1 MCAATA
7 ARSALVVGASI
18 IAIAF
23 VRVLI
28 DGILDGNWRANWGVA
43 VELTAILSAIWFVLV
58 FAYTAFKL
66 HANEPVER
74 ILTEEH
80 SSKLKLPMTGF
91 VAMEYYAL
99 ILNRT
104 YIVFISPEGLYGW
117 KAEGAVDCSRA
128 LYFAPYEEMLKDPEL
143 MTDPEAVRELSKLKG
158 GFFIARNEIAAVEPV
173 YKQKW
178 GMGPIPHSGRIKVR
192 TVSGRSREFVLLG
205 SVDPDAIQQNI
216 MGETEIVATT
226 PHPSVR
232 CGYQKKFWV
241 PLLAFWI
248 VLAGYVGWSSRGTW
262 TSGSWTDKLTTAAII
277 AFTVLLFFE
286 FMVQKLTFTENEIQ
300 RTTRFGNVKTHPY
313 SSVLSFSPATDAF
326 LNIRFEDGSHLKIYT
341 WIGNPHDIIAILQVK
356 SPKNYVCWQAS
367 DRSNGPPVPPFS
379 GQIAPLPG
387 VLLINS

>member
-1 MCAATA
+1 MELVRKLAHGENCGRFAKVALKSPCMSSIGLRLRVCAATA

-128 LYFAPYEEMLKDPEL
+128 LYFAPYEEMLKAPEL

-226 PHPSVR
+226 PHLPHLPYVAR
-232 CGYQKKFWV
+232 YQKKFWV

-277 AFTVLLFFE
+277 AFTVLLFLSLWF
-286 FMVQKLTFTENEIQ
+286 KSSPLP
-300 RTTRFGNVKTHPY
+300 RTRFNAPLV
-313 SSVLSFSPATDAF
+313 SATSKPILTQAF
-326 LNIRFEDGSHLKIYT
+326 LASHRRPTL
-341 WIGNPHDIIAILQVK
+341 
-356 SPKNYVCWQAS
+356 
-367 DRSNGPPVPPFS
+367 FS
-379 GQIAPLPG
+379 TF
-387 VLLINS
+387 VLRMGAT